1 MDLNPTTM
9 PINWPVQLTAAIVPL
24 AVGFVW
30 YHPKVFGT
38 AWAKAVGVTE
48 QDRKSANMPLMFGLT
63 FVFSLVLSFC
73 YDAFA
78 NHWASYQ
85 AFFRPVAEH
94 GLGIDPTTPF
104 GTELK
109 GHIDAYGERFSTWR
123 HGAVHGIIMSIMFI
137 LPVIVINA
145 LFERRGF
152 KYILMTWGYWA
163 LSIML
168 MFIVVAQF
176 S

>member
-1 MDLNPTTM
+1 MQV
-9 PINWPVQLTAAIVPL
+9 NWLVQLLAALVPMI
-24 AVGFVW
+24 VGFIW
-30 YHPKVFGT
+30 YHKSVFGT
-38 AWAKAVGVTE
+38 AWMNATGMTDEKAKGG
-48 QDRKSANMPLMFGLT
+48 NMPVIFGLT
-63 FVFSLVLSFC
+63 FVFSLLLSFC

-85 AFFRPVAEH
+85 AFFRPVVEH

-104 GTELK
+104 GAELK

-145 LFERRGF
+145 LFERRSF
-152 KYILMTWGYWA
+152 KYIMITWGYWA